1 MESELESALRDLGGD
16 ERIRAVWL
24 FGSVARG
31 EAGASSDI
39 DVAIWAGGDLTLEER
54 FALRAQLVRTLERD
68 DIDLV
73 PVEDATPV
81 LGYRV
86 VTDGR
91 RLYADD
97 PEEADRYEQ
106 RLVERYLDTAH
117 LRRKVQRLQRREV
130 E

>member
-1 MESELESALRDLGGD
+1 MEAELESTLRALGED
-16 ERIRAVWL
+16 EQIRAVWL
-24 FGSVARG
+24 FGSLARG
-31 EAGASSDI
+31 EASASSDI
-39 DVAIWAGGDLTLEER
+39 DVAVWTHGGLTLDER
-54 FALRAQLVRTLERD
+54 LEVRAQLVRALERD

-73 PVEDATPV
+73 PVDDATPV

-91 RLYADD
+91 RLYAED